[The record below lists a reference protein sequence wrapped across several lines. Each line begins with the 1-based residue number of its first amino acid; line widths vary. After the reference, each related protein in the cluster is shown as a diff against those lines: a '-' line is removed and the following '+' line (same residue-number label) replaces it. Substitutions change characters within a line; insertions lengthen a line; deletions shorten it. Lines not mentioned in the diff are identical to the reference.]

1 MAIEENKEININR
14 IAILYRDLLSNTIHS
29 LSEEDKQLLLSIKPK
44 KKVLAIGDIDS
55 SNWNSYALT
64 YLLEN
69 KIIAPTVLDE
79 SKVYQSMHA
88 MRTHDESIIHP
99 QSLISQS
106 VVIHIIGLDSSS
118 NINEYLNSFISMCIA
133 NDKCKIIFVIIDGDK
148 KFYKNSVF
156 TRKSNSSFID
166 ITSSDKSPYKIESA
180 PLCISPDDIVFFNY
194 SKKNRQKQ
202 LSPVVTEVSSSI
214 SIKRRG
220 NKPSISDY
228 DFI

>member
-1 MAIEENKEININR
+1 MAIEESKETNINR

-44 KKVLAIGDIDS
+44 KKILAIGDIDS

-64 YLLEN
+64 YFLEN

-99 QSLISQS
+99 QNLISQS
-106 VVIHIIGLDSSS
+106 IVIHIIGLDSSS

-180 PLCISPDDIVFFNY
+180 PLCINPDDVVFFNY
-194 SKKNRQKQ
+194 SKKNRQRQ
-202 LSPVVTEVSSSI
+202 SSSIVTEVSSSI
-214 SIKRRG
+214 SIKHRG
-220 NKPSISDY
+220 NKPSMSDY